1 MDNFEQRLVFIGTY
15 TENILFG
22 TGNILEGK
30 GKGIYVFRFNSASGR
45 MEPCSVAQAGPNPSY
60 LAFDPS
66 RRFLYAVNELKEFGG
81 APTGSVSAFGLDPAT
96 GSLSF
101 LNHQPSHGTDPCH
114 LIVDRT
120 GRYVLA
126 ANFNSGT
133 VCVLPI
139 QQDGS
144 LGEASDV
151 ILHQGSSLDPVR
163 QTRPHAHAVVMD
175 ETGQHVF
182 VPDLGMD
189 KVMIYKFDTQRGKL
203 EPNDAPWFQTQ
214 AGAGPRQLVLHP
226 RSDLAYLINELN
238 STVTALRYNK
248 AKGSLQEI
256 QTITTLPAEF
266 KGANI
271 CAEIQISPS
280 GKFLYASNRG
290 HDSIVAYAID
300 PVDGTLTCLGHT
312 STQGK
317 TPRHFSMD
325 PQGSFLLVAN
335 QDSDTVVT
343 FKIDPASGELSAPG
357 QITHVPTPVCVKFL

>member
-1 MDNFEQRLVFIGTY
+1 MDNSKQHLVFIGTY
-15 TENILFG
+15 TEDILFG

-30 GKGIYVFRFNSASGR
+30 GKGIYVSRFLLPSGE
-45 MEPCSVAQAGPNPSY
+45 MEPCSLAQAVPNPSY
-60 LAFDPS
+60 LTRDPS
-66 RRFLYAVNELKEFGG
+66 HRFLYAVNELKEFGG
-81 APTGSVSAFGLDPAT
+81 AQTGAVSAFSLDPAT
-96 GSLSF
+96 GSLRF
-101 LNHQPSHGTDPCH
+101 LNRQPSHGTDPCH
-114 LIVDRT
+114 LIVHKS
-120 GRYVLA
+120 GSYVLV
-126 ANFNSGT
+126 ANFGSGT

-144 LGEASDV
+144 LGMATDV
-151 ILHQGSSLDPVR
+151 IQHQGSSVDPVR

-175 ETGQHVF
+175 ETGHYIF

-203 EPNDAPWFQTQ
+203 KPNDEPWFQTTP
-214 AGAGPRQLVLHP
+214 GAGPRQLVMHP
-226 RSDLAYLINELN
+226 LGELAYLINELN

-248 AKGSLQEI
+248 ANGSLQEI

-266 KGANI
+266 KGANT

-290 HDSIVAYAID
+290 HDHIVAYAINL
-300 PVDGTLTCLGHT
+300 VDGTLSCLGYR

-317 TPRHFSMD
+317 TPRHFSID

-343 FKIDPASGELSAPG
+343 FRINPITGELSAAGP
-357 QITHVPTPVCVKFL
+357 ITHIPTPVCVKFL